1 MTRGAYLA
9 AMTPPLSPSALGAL
23 VFVVSAGATCAE
35 DAQQAPTVLE
45 LYTSQGCSS
54 CPAADAVL
62 GEMVKSGKVIGL
74 TFSVDYWDYLGWRDT
89 LGNPQHAERQRG
101 YAKAAGG
108 GQVYT
113 PQLVVNGMKQVVG
126 SNRAAIKAA
135 IEKSA
140 TQIEPRQIAV
150 EMREEDG
157 ALLIEEKEKSEASAL
172 VKTAGQKA
180 ATIWLALVRR
190 HVTVRVET
198 GENRGRLLHYV
209 NAVRAFTPIGI
220 WNGSS
225 ITLRLPKKAL
235 MRGDADAAV
244 ALVQTEGQGPIL
256 GAAELKLR

>member
-1 MTRGAYLA
+1 MSSAARSLSILAVLA
-9 AMTPPLSPSALGAL
+9 ALSAPMSAA
-23 VFVVSAGATCAE
+23 AG
-35 DAQQAPTVLE
+35 DMRSGKTVIE
-45 LYTSQGCSS
+45 LFTSQGCSS
-54 CPAADAVL
+54 CPKADKLLGELAADPRL
-62 GEMVKSGKVIGL
+62 IPL
-74 TFSVDYWDYLGWRDT
+74 TVAVDYWDYLGWRDT

-157 ALLIEEKEKSEASAL
+157 ALLIEAGEEKKKSEASAL